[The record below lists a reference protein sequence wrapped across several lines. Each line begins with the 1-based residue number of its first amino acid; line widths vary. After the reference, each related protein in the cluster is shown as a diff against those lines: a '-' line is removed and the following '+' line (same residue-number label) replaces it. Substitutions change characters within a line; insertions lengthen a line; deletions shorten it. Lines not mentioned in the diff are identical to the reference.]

1 MKIVLSL
8 AAAALVIAHGA
19 GAMAAELPTYEVTGF
34 PISPVQV
41 QLVGAANVQEQPPVA
56 TQTLGMSAS
65 PHQVSVP
72 TPRVKRTAAAIAPTT
87 GSVAR

>member
-8 AAAALVIAHGA
+8 AAAAMVVAYGA
-19 GAMAAELPTYEVTGF
+19 GAMAAERPTFEVKGM

-56 TQTLGMSAS
+56 TLALDDTAS
-65 PHQVSVP
+65 PHQVSVLA
-72 TPRVKRTAAAIAPTT
+72 PRTKRTAAAIAPTT
-87 GSVAR
+87 GLVAR